1 LLTTGIDIIAQPP
14 GKKLQQLSLLSGGE
28 RAFTAIALMFSI
40 IQVRPVPFCILD
52 ESDAALDESNITR
65 YIEYLRSFSDIQF
78 IIITHRKTTM
88 EIANCLYGVTME
100 EDGISKVIKL
110 ELDKAK
116 SI

>member
-1 LLTTGIDIIAQPP
+1 MTSGVDIEAKLP
-14 GKKLQQLSLLSGGE
+14 GKNMQNLSLLSGGE
-28 RAFTAIALMFSI
+28 RALIAVSLLFAIFETNPA
-40 IQVRPVPFCILD
+40 PFCILD